1 MSSDVLRVVPFL
13 QRPNFNVLMSGI
25 EQEPDFEQL
34 KETALKCYERRFF
47 TKKNNAPLVIIA
59 MHLDSPILVKKFREI
74 DQESR
79 DYPLNELIM
88 HVALKNITSSEIRD
102 YLFSKASKAEL
113 SKLLCY
119 SENAGRTALQNTIL
133 HVAIENDDEDLI
145 ERLLAKKVDLNIKGE
160 RGKTALELAS
170 LNGKLLK
177 VG

>member
-102 YLFSKASKAEL
+102 YLFSKAS
-113 SKLLCY
+113 
-119 SENAGRTALQNTIL
+119 
-133 HVAIENDDEDLI
+133 
-145 ERLLAKKVDLNIKGE
+145 
-160 RGKTALELAS
+160 
-170 LNGKLLK
+170 
-177 VG
+177 